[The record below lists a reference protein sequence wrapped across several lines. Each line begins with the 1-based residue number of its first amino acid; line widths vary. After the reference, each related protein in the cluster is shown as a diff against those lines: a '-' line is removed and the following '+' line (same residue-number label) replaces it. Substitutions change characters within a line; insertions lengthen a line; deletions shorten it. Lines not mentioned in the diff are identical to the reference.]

1 MGIETAPAH
10 RSDVDFSMY
19 TLVAGTI
26 SNAAYAMYSIR
37 AKHTLEALGRLSPR
51 AMYALLTFGGCIT
64 LAPFAL
70 LFELTGTGASQMAAS
85 SGKRLSGWPLAGLL
99 IFTGLMQYLSNEIA
113 FCTLSV
119 IHPVTYAVTNTLKRS
134 IVVAVSLLVF
144 GNRLPPLGMM
154 GAAIAIA
161 GAFAYSLSTHYVAE
175 AQRNSKEKL

>member
-1 MGIETAPAH
+1 
-10 RSDVDFSMY
+10 MY

-37 AKHTLEALGRLSPR
+37 AKHTLEALGHLSPR

-70 LFELTGTGASQMAAS
+70 IFELTGTGASRMARAT
-85 SGKRLSGWPLAGLL
+85 GKRLSGWPLAGLL
-99 IFTGLMQYLSNEIA
+99 IFTGLTQYLSNEIA

-144 GNRLPPLGMM
+144 GSSLPPLGLL
-154 GAAIAIA
+154 GAGMAIT
-161 GAFAYSLSTHYVAE
+161 GAFAYSLSMLRASE
-175 AQRNSKEKL
+175 ARRKSNEKL

>member
-1 MGIETAPAH
+1 
-10 RSDVDFSMY
+10 MY

-37 AKHTLEALGRLSPR
+37 AKHTLEVLGRLPPR

-70 LFELTGTGASQMAAS
+70 IFELTGTGASRLVAS

-144 GNRLPPLGMM
+144 GSRLPPLGLL
-154 GAAIAIA
+154 GASMAIA
-161 GAFAYSLSTHYVAE
+161 GAFAYSLSMHYVAE
-175 AQRNSKEKL
+175 GRRKSNAKL